1 MAHGTDVPWTSGT
14 ISRYTAVPSLTELGL
29 VVHESTDTQRGSS
42 VPRVRE
48 CGDPAMDG
56 YVRPPSPSP

>member
-1 MAHGTDVPWTSGT
+1 MTQDDDVPWTSGT

-48 CGDPAMDG
+48 CGDPAIDG
-56 YVRPPSPSP
+56 YVRSSLPP